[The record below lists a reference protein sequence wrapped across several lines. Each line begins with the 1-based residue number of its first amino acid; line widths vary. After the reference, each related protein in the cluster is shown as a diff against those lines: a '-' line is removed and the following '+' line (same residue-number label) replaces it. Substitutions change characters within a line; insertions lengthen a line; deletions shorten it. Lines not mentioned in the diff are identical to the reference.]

1 MPLDQCTR
9 VGLELE
15 LGSVLLLA
23 LVVEE
28 PVRVSVPSHDPH
40 EQSKKGPHNWY
51 DLMQNSLFIN
61 SVTTLSIS
69 I

>member
-40 EQSKKGPHNWY
+40 EQSKKRAKIG
-51 DLMQNSLFIN
+51 MI
-61 SVTTLSIS
+61 
-69 I
+69 